1 MAEGLVSAS
10 SRASDFK
17 PNPVFW
23 ERLTAEDQAEFIRL
37 TAELHHCQKSSGK
50 DRRVV
55 SFQKELNLVLAFLER
70 DELRRE
76 ERSILTGIAFA
87 GRFVCVNTRLLKS
100 FLGRC
105 KSSINGGFQQM
116 GYVAIRTKAKARN
129 CIVAVMRSLTND
141 AALLRQW
148 TVRGLASNVASPF
161 VSSFPTRLLPEINN
175 SDLNLEKPGLTLQS
189 PARVTL
195 PVKTERISDPAPR
208 VRPQEQSRSN
218 LECFTAF
225 DDTEW
230 NIPCEEVMNCY
241 SDVNWG
247 MGDFGLGPE
256 MGDVDREW
264 VRSTMTW
271 LEL

>member
-1 MAEGLVSAS
+1 
-10 SRASDFK
+10 
-17 PNPVFW
+17 VFW
-23 ERLTAEDQAEFIRL
+23 DRLPAEDQAEFIRL
-37 TAELHHCQKSSGK
+37 TTQLHHCQKSSGK
-50 DRRVV
+50 DPRVV

-70 DELRRE
+70 DEVHRE

-87 GRFVCVNTRLLKS
+87 GKFVCVNTRLLKA

-148 TVRGLASNVASPF
+148 TVRGLAPGSTSAF
-161 VSSFPTRLLPEINN
+161 ASSFPTKLLPEITAA
-175 SDLNLEKPGLTLQS
+175 DLNIEKPVTTFGLPQ
-189 PARVTL
+189 ATL
-195 PVKTERISDPAPR
+195 PLKAQRRDIQAVIEPFRPLRAPNNC
-208 VRPQEQSRSN
+208 S

-230 NIPCEEVMNCY
+230 NIPCEEVGTYY
-241 SDVNWG
+241 SDTNWSELG
-247 MGDFGLGPE
+247 LAGDRVDLGA
-256 MGDVDREW
+256 EW
-264 VRSTMTW
+264 MRMTVAW
-271 LEL
+271 EQL